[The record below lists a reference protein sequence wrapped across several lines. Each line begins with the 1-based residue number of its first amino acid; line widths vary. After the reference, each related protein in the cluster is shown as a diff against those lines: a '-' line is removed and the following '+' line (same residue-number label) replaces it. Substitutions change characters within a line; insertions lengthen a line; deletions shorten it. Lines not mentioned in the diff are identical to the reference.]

1 MLYIFAVGIFFSMG
15 CNESDDSFST
25 IPSGLSSVW
34 IINEGNYGTNNAS
47 ITLLD
52 TLFEDTTFSNA
63 TGSYLNGSAVHSAVF
78 TDSTTWLMMTG
89 SDKISILHRRTLK
102 AMRTITGIKSPRN
115 GVLYQNNVYVT
126 SYFDS
131 LVIAYNAADYTET
144 NRYKLSH
151 RPDEITALN
160 GLLIVSNSRSPDGV
174 LSKDSVISLI
184 DITMSDVNAYV
195 IGSPVV
201 SVCANNPAGKVY
213 IAYTGKSS
221 SAGKIVE
228 WDPLTKVITS
238 EVVSGINPTFVRMHD
253 SVLVYNTRSNSAIIR
268 YDMKTD
274 IKITLA
280 GSYFVG
286 APLGEDILAADAQDF
301 LRNGYL
307 YWIRKDGTIRKRYPV
322 GITPSSILQP

>member
-1 MLYIFAVGIFFSMG
+1 
-15 CNESDDSFST
+15 
-25 IPSGLSSVW
+25 
-34 IINEGNYGTNNAS
+34 
-47 ITLLD
+47 
-52 TLFEDTTFSNA
+52 
-63 TGSYLNGSAVHSAVF
+63 
-78 TDSTTWLMMTG
+78 